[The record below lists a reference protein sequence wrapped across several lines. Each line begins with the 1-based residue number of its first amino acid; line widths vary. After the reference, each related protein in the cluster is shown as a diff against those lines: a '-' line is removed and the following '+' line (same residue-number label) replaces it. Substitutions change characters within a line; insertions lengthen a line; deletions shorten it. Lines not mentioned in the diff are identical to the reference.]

1 MAQEKLVKRCDDVFL
16 ETHAISISGNCGFVE
31 WTMGLKIMGKEFIY
45 PGTTRLLFAENGL
58 MGITLPEKDGGQGG
72 SLMDAVL
79 AIEQVALVCPRSA
92 DVVQSGSFGP
102 LRTFAEYA
110 SDFQKEKY
118 LSKLLR
124 GEIVIALGMT
134 EPNAGSAVTDLT
146 TKAVEDGD
154 GFRVSGSK
162 VFTSNSP
169 DADIFLVYVRYHEG
183 INGIGSVLMD

>member
-1 MAQEKLVKRCDDVFL
+1 MDFNLSEEHRVFQNSVRNLAENNLKNGSLDRAHDPNFPRDV
-16 ETHAISISGNCGFVE
+16 A
-31 WTMGLKIMGKEFIY
+31 K
-45 PGTTRLLFAENGL
+45 LFAQNGL

-110 SDFQKEKY
+110 SNFQKEKY
-118 LSKLLR
+118 LRKLLR
-124 GEIVIALGMT
+124 GEFVIGLGMT
-134 EPNAGSAVTDLT
+134 EPNAGSAVTDLK
-146 TKAVEDGD
+146 TKAIKDGD
-154 GFRVSGSK
+154 GFRVTGSK

-183 INGIGSVLMD
+183 LDLSLIHI